1 MMRISGLDYFK
12 KESRPYT
19 LCKVTIVTV
28 SPRGKLTVR
37 SFHRN
42 HSLLRR
48 CLQGKWKEYKWER
61 ERDAHRCHM
70 TSAAS
75 LHCCR
80 FNRAFLVF
88 CFFLVCCFFDC
99 MSGTFSCYV
108 VSPPLPRVELVL
120 QLEIQRCSTLAVNW
134 PQQILKSS
142 ALGIIVRGRI

>member
-1 MMRISGLDYFK
+1 MRNSGLDYFL

-28 SPRGKLTVR
+28 SPRGKPTIR

-48 CLQGKWKEYKWER
+48 CLWGKWKEYKWER
-61 ERDAHRCHM
+61 EKDAHRCHM

-80 FNRAFLVF
+80 FNRAFLGLF
-88 CFFLVCCFFDC
+88 SVCCFWLHKWHLLLSCKVWLPF
-99 MSGTFSCYV
+99 SG
-108 VSPPLPRVELVL
+108 VELVL
-120 QLEIQRCSTLAVNW
+120 QLEVRRCSTLAVNW
-134 PQQILKSS
+134 PQQILKSR
-142 ALGIIVRGRI
+142 ALGTTVRGRI